1 MMEFLFLLGW
11 TSIFLLAGVL
21 VWKRNTAH
29 IKLYLMLV
37 LHFIFLAGIFYL
49 YPMILEMTVKS

>member
-1 MMEFLFLLGW
+1 MMGFLFLLGW

-21 VWKRNTAH
+21 VWRRVIAQ
-29 IKLYLMLV
+29 IKVYLVLI

>member
-21 VWKRNTAH
+21 VWKQKTAH
-29 IKLYLMLV
+29 IKVYLV
-37 LHFIFLAGIFYL
+37 LIMHFIFLTGIFYL
-49 YPMILEMTVKS
+49 YPIILEMTARP

>member
-21 VWKRNTAH
+21 VWMRIIAH
-29 IKLYLMLV
+29 IKVYLLLI
-37 LHFIFLAGIFYL
+37 LHFIFLVGIFYL
-49 YPMILEMTVKS
+49 YPMILEISVKS